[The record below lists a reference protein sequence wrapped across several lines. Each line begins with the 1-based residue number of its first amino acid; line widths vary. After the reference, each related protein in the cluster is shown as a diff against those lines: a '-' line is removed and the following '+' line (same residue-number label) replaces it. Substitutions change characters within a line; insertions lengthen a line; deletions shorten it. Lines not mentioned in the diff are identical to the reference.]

1 MTRTSNVKNLE
12 EGHLYGLV
20 ANANEHKFGVVQI
33 LKITGDTAVTIVD
46 GDEYSDFPAICGDV
60 YGYVRTITPI
70 DGGEAEEALVI
81 SIDSVTVTIPAGTP
95 SGRGF
100 PIDGYSSKDL
110 QADPTITSGGVAGY
124 IVEVVY
130 VPIFASDDKIDYVTD
145 FGRTFPDE
153 FRGIYYRGE
162 LKHRKRIWNLERTL
176 SFTAS
181 FLSFEE
187 IMHQFANLEHT
198 LLFERKDD
206 GGATITEKEYYG
218 KCFAKEPDLTGTGGD
233 TDTTSATTVRLE
245 RWMTVENTPT
255 A

>member
-1 MTRTSNVKNLE
+1 MTRTTNVKNLE

-33 LKITGDTAVTIVD
+33 LKVTGADAVTVTN

-70 DGGEAEEALVI
+70 TGGEDETDIV
-81 SIDSVTVTIPAGTP
+81 VTVDGNTATIPAGTP

-100 PIDGYSSKDL
+100 ALADATDL
-110 QADPTITSGGVAGY
+110 TATPTITGGVAGD
-124 IVEVVY
+124 ILEIVY
-130 VPIFASDDKIDYVTD
+130 VPQFATSDEIDYVTD
-145 FGRTFPDE
+145 FGRTYPDKY
-153 FRGIYYRGE
+153 RGIYYRGE
-162 LKHRKRIWNLERTL
+162 LKHRKRIWNVESTL

-181 FLSFEE
+181 FLSFEQV
-187 IMHQFANLEHT
+187 MHQFANLEHT

-206 GGATITEKEYYG
+206 GGATVSEKEYYG
-218 KCFAKEPDLTGTGGD
+218 KCFAKEPDLTGSGGD
-233 TDTTSATTVRLE
+233 TDTTSATAVRYE
-245 RWMTVENTPT
+245 RWMTVEDTP